1 MLCAYRYYKAQCDFY
16 TLLCQSVRWYD
27 GLPSAI
33 SSSEHSVLPEN
44 RSQRLLTV
52 VSCSW
57 FYLLHIQLLQG
68 APSSLYILL
77 KKRLNNYICMAWE
90 RVLLNSFAQKYTCLR
105 SFRQFSWT
113 KETQTFWKELF
124 QRGDSNLSTRI
135 VDPESCWSDHFAWI
149 RVFSPLPASGY
160 DF

>member
-33 SSSEHSVLPEN
+33 CSSEHSVLPEN

-68 APSSLYILL
+68 APSSLYILH

-113 KETQTFWKELF
+113 KETHDFLEGIIPKRWFKSLNQDCGSGILLVRSFCL
-124 QRGDSNLSTRI
+124 
-135 VDPESCWSDHFAWI
+135 DPS
-149 RVFSPLPASGY
+149 V
-160 DF
+160 